1 MPKLPRV
8 TAGEV
13 VRALR
18 RAGFAEDH
26 QTGSHLSLR
35 HSSGCRV
42 VVPRHGKT
50 LGTGLTHA
58 ILEQA
63 CLSVEEFIELL
74 K

>member
-1 MPKLPRV
+1 MPRLPRV
-8 TAGEV
+8 TSGDM

-18 RAGFAEDH
+18 RAGFVEDH

-42 VVPRHGKT
+42 VVPIHGRT

-58 ILEQA
+58 ILKQA
-63 CLSVEEFIELL
+63 CLSVEDFMELL

>member
-8 TAGEV
+8 TSGEM

-18 RAGFAEDH
+18 RAGFVEDH
-26 QTGSHLSLR
+26 QTGGHLSLR
-35 HSSGCRV
+35 HPSGCRI
-42 VVPRHGKT
+42 VVPMHGRT

-58 ILEQA
+58 IMKQA
-63 CLSVEEFIELL
+63 GLSVEEFIALL